1 MFGVY
6 EASSWELWIFMW
18 YNAASGAPRTQF
30 SIFIFYSLLFSF
42 LVIFIQV
49 SNKRFLAFCLYFL
62 YGFSS
67 EECIHTQKKDRLY
80 LNLVNHELPYR
91 LSSPHELGLGRQS
104 TCTLASC
111 TPFPHTQQSI
121 FLVVIIESF
130 FPPRVVF
137 LLLFPHPTHTQPPPL
152 SLFPSGPRPTP
163 PPPPPKRGGPLF
175 PPRGTCTVCTE
186 HYQHTV

>member
-1 MFGVY
+1 
-6 EASSWELWIFMW
+6 MW

-49 SNKRFLAFCLYFL
+49 SNERFLAFCLYFL

-130 FPPRVVF
+130 ADLRVESSSDSTKPVTDKPAIV
-137 LLLFPHPTHTQPPPL
+137 LSDPL
-152 SLFPSGPRPTP
+152 GQGNELHLTLIKKESSNAFQRYMH
-163 PPPPPKRGGPLF
+163 RM
-175 PPRGTCTVCTE
+175 
-186 HYQHTV
+186 Y